1 MIDVTPEYKDLVERC
16 RRHLK
21 DLREYYGRP
30 PPELRI
36 KESETVL
43 PFTRSLVEDRIE
55 EIMTG
60 RVR

>member
-1 MIDVTPEYKDLVERC
+1 MTDVTPEYKDLIERC
-16 RRHLK
+16 QRHLK
-21 DLREYYGRP
+21 DLRDYYGRP

-36 KESETVL
+36 KGSGAVM
-43 PFTRSLVEDRIE
+43 PFMRSLVEDRAE